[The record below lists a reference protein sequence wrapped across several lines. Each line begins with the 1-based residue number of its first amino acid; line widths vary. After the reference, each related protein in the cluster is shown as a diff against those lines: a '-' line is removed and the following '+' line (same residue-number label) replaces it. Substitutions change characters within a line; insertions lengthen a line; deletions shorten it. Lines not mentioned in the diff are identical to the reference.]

1 MGMKKALIP
10 VVVCALLSFAC
21 AYIVLPPELE
31 DQPTPAAASGWTA
44 VVTSVGQ
51 TSAGDLHIDLTL
63 QNTTGQ
69 WSSMHAVTTGHAAVL
84 TAGGGATTNCDTLF
98 VNTGGNYLAPGFQM
112 RGYTG
117 GTKAAPKTQLLYVEC
132 KGAAAAG
139 GSKLAIDYTY
149 VTGAYNYY
157 VASAPVS
164 GRLELDLD
172 KVVKDL
178 QYPIATPV
186 KGLIEKPGDK
196 IVAINKCI
204 LTLTEVKRTD
214 TGLELSWQ
222 TNNPGAYP
230 TYVHIGTPPVIGSD
244 GILYGFYGDPTLTDA
259 PITLPGDKADWT
271 STVDVPKDVSGLYVL
286 VSVESK
292 QQKNF
297 VSHAIDIGGK

>member
-98 VNTGGNYLAPGFQM
+98 VNTCGNYLAPGFQM